1 MARYPWGYHKAQ
13 GARRRYGIQAPNMS
27 HLLIRA
33 DASPATGTGHVMR
46 CLALAQA
53 CLQAGGRA
61 TLLTTRPAGWL
72 KQRMAAEG
80 LSVIAQASEPGST
93 DDARATVNAAREAG
107 ASWVVADG
115 YFTAAEYQHLIKS
128 GGLRLLVL
136 DDYQHSADYPADIVL
151 NQNPGSEELQY
162 PHRPETK
169 LLLGTRFALLRREFW
184 GWRRRQPLRD
194 REARRLLVTLGG
206 SDPGRVAA
214 RVLQAAEAI
223 EGLGLC
229 LDVVCGPESDS
240 ELTDAAQRS
249 RHTVRVLRTVD
260 DMAALMSETDA
271 AVSAGGSTVWEL
283 AFMGVPFV
291 VLASAENQRSNA
303 GWLVRHG
310 GALYGGWHAEATAEA
325 LTAPIRALL
334 QDSSLRA
341 ALAARG
347 KELVDGEG
355 VERVLM
361 HLQGRRL
368 RLRRAAEGDSRT
380 IWSWANDPETRAHS
394 FSTEPIPWEKHIAWY
409 AALMADQSRRL
420 LIAVDEDDNSVGQLR
435 LDRKGS
441 EALLSFS
448 ISPAFRGRGFASA
461 LLEAGAAYAFGNLQ
475 LSVVNAYVKP
485 ENVRSRRA
493 FEKAGYRHR
502 GEEVLGEN
510 RAMHYFV
517 GREEVAR

>member
-1 MARYPWGYHKAQ
+1 
-13 GARRRYGIQAPNMS
+13 
-27 HLLIRA
+27 
-33 DASPATGTGHVMR
+33 
-46 CLALAQA
+46 
-53 CLQAGGRA
+53 
-61 TLLTTRPAGWL
+61 
-72 KQRMAAEG
+72 
-80 LSVIAQASEPGST
+80 
-93 DDARATVNAAREAG
+93 
-107 ASWVVADG
+107 
-115 YFTAAEYQHLIKS
+115 
-128 GGLRLLVL
+128 
-136 DDYQHSADYPADIVL
+136 
-151 NQNPGSEELQY
+151 
-162 PHRPETK
+162 
-169 LLLGTRFALLRREFW
+169 
-184 GWRRRQPLRD
+184 
-194 REARRLLVTLGG
+194 
-206 SDPGRVAA
+206 
-214 RVLQAAEAI
+214 
-223 EGLGLC
+223 
-229 LDVVCGPESDS
+229 
-240 ELTDAAQRS
+240 
-249 RHTVRVLRTVD
+249 
-260 DMAALMSETDA
+260 
-271 AVSAGGSTVWEL
+271 
-283 AFMGVPFV
+283 
-291 VLASAENQRSNA
+291 
-303 GWLVRHG
+303 
-310 GALYGGWHAEATAEA
+310 LYGGWHAEATAEA
-325 LTAPIRALL
+325 LTAPIRTLL